1 MKEAKRT
8 TFNLSLLF
16 YFMLLVAGFALF
28 GTNYYRA
35 FLVKNKMITLIEQ
48 YEANFTNIAF
58 KEKREETINKVGYRK
73 NAPLTQ
79 DSLISEGWNCPNEE
93 GWCYKL
99 DKQNYNENNS
109 TEVKCV
115 YQVKTFVSTDIPV
128 INRLF
133 SSFKFFEVNGVTKE
147 IRRRDGCSK

>member
-1 MKEAKRT
+1 MKEGIGT

-35 FLVKNKMITLIEQ
+35 FLVKNKVITFIEQ
-48 YEANFTNIAF
+48 YEGNFGNMTF
-58 KEKREETINKVGYRK
+58 KENVEETINRVGYKK
-73 NAPLTQ
+73 NTPESST
-79 DSLISEGWNCPNEE
+79 SLSKEGWNCPEGE

-99 DKQNYNENNS
+99 EKSNFIKED
-109 TEVKCV
+109 EVKCV

-128 INRLF
+128 INKLF
-133 SSFKFFEVNGVTKE
+133 SRFKFFEVNGVTKE
-147 IRRRDGCSK
+147 IRRTGGCNG